1 MVKMESV
8 WLQEG
13 RCQGEGVMVSLV
25 IWKWNVGIKL
35 LFCNVFSLVFLFSQ
49 GSSAMTI
56 LCLHKLP
63 SRPWM
68 VSRLA
73 WRGWRFS
80 WNAPRTTAN
89 PTDPSPGAFPLPSS
103 KASTAR
109 VSSPSSQGHHSRDS
123 VGQGD
128 RSPSQEG
135 DSAYSLKKKKKM
147 FAMIFP
153 HFCCIS
159 FLRFCHVIW
168 VWFSILMYMIIYDYH
183 WSRCSLEV
191 FCVTVFSGEHQMF
204 PCHFIAFRSS

>member
-1 MVKMESV
+1 MCNPWWWRWSLSGHRKGDANERGWWSAWWYGSEMLALSCCFVMYSV
-8 WLQEG
+8 W
-13 RCQGEGVMVSLV
+13 
-25 IWKWNVGIKL
+25 
-35 LFCNVFSLVFLFSQ
+35 FFFFSQ

-109 VSSPSSQGHHSRDS
+109 VSSPSSQGHQCRDS

-135 DSAYSLKKKKKM
+135 DSAYSLKKKKKCLQWSFHI
-147 FAMIFP
+147 FA
-153 HFCCIS
+153 
-159 FLRFCHVIW
+159 
-168 VWFSILMYMIIYDYH
+168 
-183 WSRCSLEV
+183 V
-191 FCVTVFSGEHQMF
+191 FHSCGFVM
-204 PCHFIAFRSS
+204 